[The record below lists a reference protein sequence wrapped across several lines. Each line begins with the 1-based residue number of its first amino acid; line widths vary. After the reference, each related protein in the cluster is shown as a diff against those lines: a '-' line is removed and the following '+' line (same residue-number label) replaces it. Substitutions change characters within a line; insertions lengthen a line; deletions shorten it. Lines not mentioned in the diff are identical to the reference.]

1 MIKLA
6 IDFGTSVTKIY
17 KLGSGIVL
25 AEATAVTVQKDTG
38 EIRAFGNEAKRLLG
52 KTAEQT
58 DVCFPVYEGE
68 IVSERL
74 AGALLEYFLRKVV
87 KRGTSVEALF
97 CVPCG
102 CKVESREKVYRVAK
116 AAGIGRV
123 NFAETPFLSVL
134 GQDVPLSESNPVFA
148 IDIGAGVTSI
158 AAFSLDG
165 IIAGLSMNVGGSNMD
180 VHIIDH
186 IADTFSSMNVG
197 GSNMDVHIIDH
208 IADTFSLKIGSLTSE
223 KLKNTVGSLIED
235 DNQSTIINGRDI
247 KSGRPRSVSVSSADI
262 VFPIKVYI
270 DKIAEYA
277 DLVLKKL
284 PAEVSAAML
293 KNGLYLS
300 GGVCKIAGLAEYM
313 AGRLQMEAHLS
324 GDPQMAV
331 ILGGGRAVGNAALL
345 RRIRLE

>member
-25 AEATAVTVQKDTG
+25 AEATCVTVQKDTG

-87 KRGTSVEALF
+87 KRGASVEALF

-102 CKVESREKVYRVAK
+102 YKVESREKVYRVAK

-165 IIAGLSMNVGGSNMD
+165 IIAGL
-180 VHIIDH
+180 
-186 IADTFSSMNVG
+186 SMNVG

>member
-1 MIKLA
+1 MLKLA

-17 KLGSGIVL
+17 KIGSGIVL
-25 AEATAVTVQKDTG
+25 AEATCVTVQKDTG

-102 CKVESREKVYRVAK
+102 YKVESREKVYRVAK
-116 AAGIGRV
+116 AAGISRV

-165 IIAGLSMNVGGSNMD
+165 IIAGLSMNVGGS
-180 VHIIDH
+180 H
-186 IADTFSSMNVG
+186 
-197 GSNMDVHIIDH
+197 MDVHIIDH

-277 DLVLKKL
+277 ELVLKKL

-300 GGVCKIAGLAEYM
+300 GGVCNIAGLAEYM
-313 AGRLQMEAHLS
+313 SNKLQMEAHLS

-331 ILGGGRAVGNAALL
+331 VLGGGRAVGNPALL

>member
-1 MIKLA
+1 MLKLA

-17 KLGSGIVL
+17 KIGSGIVL
-25 AEATAVTVQKDTG
+25 AEATCVTVQKDTG

-102 CKVESREKVYRVAK
+102 YKVESREKVYRVAK
-116 AAGIGRV
+116 AAGISRV

-186 IADTFSSMNVG
+186 IADTFS
-197 GSNMDVHIIDH
+197 
-208 IADTFSLKIGSLTSE
+208 LKIGSLTSE
-223 KLKNTVGSLIED
+223 KLKNTVGSLIEN

-277 DLVLKKL
+277 ELVLKKL

-300 GGVCKIAGLAEYM
+300 GGVCNIAGLAEYM
-313 AGRLQMEAHLS
+313 SNKLQMEAHLS

-331 ILGGGRAVGNAALL
+331 VLGGGRAVGNPALL

>member
-1 MIKLA
+1 
-6 IDFGTSVTKIY
+6 
-17 KLGSGIVL
+17 
-25 AEATAVTVQKDTG
+25 
-38 EIRAFGNEAKRLLG
+38 
-52 KTAEQT
+52 
-58 DVCFPVYEGE
+58 
-68 IVSERL
+68 
-74 AGALLEYFLRKVV
+74 
-87 KRGTSVEALF
+87 
-97 CVPCG
+97 
-102 CKVESREKVYRVAK
+102 
-116 AAGIGRV
+116 
-123 NFAETPFLSVL
+123 
-134 GQDVPLSESNPVFA
+134 
-148 IDIGAGVTSI
+148 
-158 AAFSLDG
+158 
-165 IIAGLSMNVGGSNMD
+165 
-180 VHIIDH
+180 
-186 IADTFSSMNVG
+186 MNVG

-300 GGVCKIAGLAEYM
+300 GGVCNIAGLADYM
-313 AGRLQMEAHLS
+313 SGKLQMEAHLS

-331 ILGGGRAVGNAALL
+331 VLGGGRAVGNAALL

>member
-1 MIKLA
+1 MLKLA

-25 AEATAVTVQKDTG
+25 AEATCVTVQKDTG

-74 AGALLEYFLRKVV
+74 AGALLEFFLRKVV

-102 CKVESREKVYRVAK
+102 YKVESREKVYRVAK

-186 IADTFSSMNVG
+186 IAE
-197 GSNMDVHIIDH
+197 
-208 IADTFSLKIGSLTSE
+208 TFSLKIGSLTSE

-235 DNQSTIINGRDI
+235 DNQSTIINGRDL

-262 VFPIKVYI
+262 VFPIKVYV

-300 GGVCKIAGLAEYM
+300 GGVCNIAGLAEYM
-313 AGRLQMEAHLS
+313 SRKLQMEAHLS

-331 ILGGGRAVGNAALL
+331 VLGGGRAVGNAALL